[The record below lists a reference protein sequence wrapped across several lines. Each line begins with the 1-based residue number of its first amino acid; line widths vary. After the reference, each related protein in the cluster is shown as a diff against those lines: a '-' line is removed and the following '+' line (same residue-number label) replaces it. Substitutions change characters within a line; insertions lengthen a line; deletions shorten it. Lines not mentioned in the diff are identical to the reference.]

1 MNVKISILSLVLMA
15 GATSLFADN
24 NDKGIDYYKAGM
36 YSYAKKA
43 LFENIQSGKTDKAEA
58 YYYLGEIYAAENMKD
73 SAAYCYKQG
82 LVADPEYVFN
92 TIGEIKLDLAATPD
106 VDKVLAGFTTGKNKK
121 NPAIFVAI
129 ARAYMTDPARKAK
142 VEEYLAKAKEVGPK
156 SPDVYILE
164 GDLLAADKKIGDAA
178 SSYEQAIYFDDQCK
192 EAYLKYARIYARTNP
207 QLAIDMLNKLIALDP
222 EYTIAY
228 RDLAS
233 VYYENN
239 QFKSAADAY
248 SKYITPETSDIDDLS
263 RYASILFFSGEHE
276 QAQQIIDRVSA
287 RAPENPVMQRLNMY
301 IAYDKGDFAKS
312 LELAQKMMQNTD
324 TTSLIGRDYL
334 YYARV
339 LGKNNMAAEALVQY
353 ENAIAKDTANVALYK
368 EMAEVAEKANLTD
381 QAISY
386 YTDYIQKGGEEV
398 KIADYF
404 SLGQTYYIAASAFLP
419 QDNTP
424 LSEADSLKMMPYALA
439 ADSLFGYVAERVPD
453 SYMGNFWRA
462 RTNSVIDHLSTA
474 GLAKPYYEK
483 AIELIDPEKNP
494 KQLLEA
500 YRYMAYYYYLQ
511 EDRDNSLKYCDL
523 ILGMAPDDA
532 MATAI
537 SSNLRQ

>member
-121 NPAIFVAI
+121 NPVIFVAI

-192 EAYLKYARIYARTNP
+192 EAYLKYARIYARMNP

-222 EYTIAY
+222 E
-228 RDLAS
+228 
-233 VYYENN
+233 
-239 QFKSAADAY
+239 
-248 SKYITPETSDIDDLS
+248 
-263 RYASILFFSGEHE
+263 
-276 QAQQIIDRVSA
+276 
-287 RAPENPVMQRLNMY
+287 
-301 IAYDKGDFAKS
+301 
-312 LELAQKMMQNTD
+312 
-324 TTSLIGRDYL
+324 
-334 YYARV
+334 
-339 LGKNNMAAEALVQY
+339 
-353 ENAIAKDTANVALYK
+353 
-368 EMAEVAEKANLTD
+368 
-381 QAISY
+381 
-386 YTDYIQKGGEEV
+386 
-398 KIADYF
+398 
-404 SLGQTYYIAASAFLP
+404 
-419 QDNTP
+419 
-424 LSEADSLKMMPYALA
+424 
-439 ADSLFGYVAERVPD
+439 
-453 SYMGNFWRA
+453 
-462 RTNSVIDHLSTA
+462 
-474 GLAKPYYEK
+474 
-483 AIELIDPEKNP
+483 
-494 KQLLEA
+494 
-500 YRYMAYYYYLQ
+500 
-511 EDRDNSLKYCDL
+511 
-523 ILGMAPDDA
+523 
-532 MATAI
+532 
-537 SSNLRQ
+537 

>member
-156 SPDVYILE
+156 SPDIYILE
-164 GDLLAADKKIGDAA
+164 GDLLAADRKIGD
-178 SSYEQAIYFDDQCK
+178 
-192 EAYLKYARIYARTNP
+192 
-207 QLAIDMLNKLIALDP
+207 AIDMLNKLIALDP

-239 QFKSAADAY
+239 QFKNAADAY

-386 YTDYIQKGGEEV
+386 YTDYIRKGGEEV

-462 RTNSVIDHLSTA
+462 RANSVIDHLSTA

-483 AIELIDPEKNP
+483 AIELIDSEKNP

-511 EDRDNSLKYCDL
+511 EDKDNSLKYCDL

-537 SSNLRQ
+537 SGNLRQ

>member
-106 VDKVLAGFTTGKNKK
+106 VDKVLAGFTTGKTRK

-156 SPDVYILE
+156 SPDIYILE
-164 GDLLAADKKIGDAA
+164 GDLLAADRKIGDAA

-192 EAYLKYARIYARTNP
+192 EAYLKYARIYARMNP

-239 QFKSAADAY
+239 QFKNAADAY

-301 IAYDKGDFAKS
+301 
-312 LELAQKMMQNTD
+312 TP
-324 TTSLIGRDYL
+324 TTR
-334 YYARV
+334 
-339 LGKNNMAAEALVQY
+339 
-353 ENAIAKDTANVALYK
+353 
-368 EMAEVAEKANLTD
+368 
-381 QAISY
+381 AISPR
-386 YTDYIQKGGEEV
+386 
-398 KIADYF
+398 
-404 SLGQTYYIAASAFLP
+404 AS
-419 QDNTP
+419 
-424 LSEADSLKMMPYALA
+424 S
-439 ADSLFGYVAERVPD
+439 
-453 SYMGNFWRA
+453 W
-462 RTNSVIDHLSTA
+462 
-474 GLAKPYYEK
+474 
-483 AIELIDPEKNP
+483 
-494 KQLLEA
+494 
-500 YRYMAYYYYLQ
+500 
-511 EDRDNSLKYCDL
+511 
-523 ILGMAPDDA
+523 
-532 MATAI
+532 
-537 SSNLRQ
+537 LRR

>member
-192 EAYLKYARIYARTNP
+192 EAYLKYARIYADR
-207 QLAIDMLNKLIALDP
+207 K
-222 EYTIAY
+222 
-228 RDLAS
+228 S
-233 VYYENN
+233 V
-239 QFKSAADAY
+239 
-248 SKYITPETSDIDDLS
+248 
-263 RYASILFFSGEHE
+263 
-276 QAQQIIDRVSA
+276 V
-287 RAPENPVMQRLNMY
+287 
-301 IAYDKGDFAKS
+301 
-312 LELAQKMMQNTD
+312 
-324 TTSLIGRDYL
+324 
-334 YYARV
+334 
-339 LGKNNMAAEALVQY
+339 
-353 ENAIAKDTANVALYK
+353 
-368 EMAEVAEKANLTD
+368 
-381 QAISY
+381 
-386 YTDYIQKGGEEV
+386 
-398 KIADYF
+398 
-404 SLGQTYYIAASAFLP
+404 
-419 QDNTP
+419 
-424 LSEADSLKMMPYALA
+424 
-439 ADSLFGYVAERVPD
+439 
-453 SYMGNFWRA
+453 
-462 RTNSVIDHLSTA
+462 
-474 GLAKPYYEK
+474 
-483 AIELIDPEKNP
+483 
-494 KQLLEA
+494 
-500 YRYMAYYYYLQ
+500 
-511 EDRDNSLKYCDL
+511 
-523 ILGMAPDDA
+523 
-532 MATAI
+532 
-537 SSNLRQ
+537 

>member
-192 EAYLKYARIYARTNP
+192 EAYLKYARIYARMNP

-248 SKYITPETSDIDDLS
+248 SKYITPETS
-263 RYASILFFSGEHE
+263 
-276 QAQQIIDRVSA
+276 
-287 RAPENPVMQRLNMY
+287 
-301 IAYDKGDFAKS
+301 
-312 LELAQKMMQNTD
+312 
-324 TTSLIGRDYL
+324 TTSR
-334 YYARV
+334 AMRR
-339 LGKNNMAAEALVQY
+339 
-353 ENAIAKDTANVALYK
+353 
-368 EMAEVAEKANLTD
+368 
-381 QAISY
+381 SC
-386 YTDYIQKGGEEV
+386 
-398 KIADYF
+398 
-404 SLGQTYYIAASAFLP
+404 SSAASTSRP
-419 QDNTP
+419 
-424 LSEADSLKMMPYALA
+424 S
-439 ADSLFGYVAERVPD
+439 R
-453 SYMGNFWRA
+453 
-462 RTNSVIDHLSTA
+462 LSTA
-474 GLAKPYYEK
+474 
-483 AIELIDPEKNP
+483 
-494 KQLLEA
+494 
-500 YRYMAYYYYLQ
+500 YRPVLP
-511 EDRDNSLKYCDL
+511 RIPSC
-523 ILGMAPDDA
+523 
-532 MATAI
+532 
-537 SSNLRQ
+537 SV